1 MWNKR
6 MIQTWIKIKMKGLSS
21 KKGNFSIH
29 QNIMFFQ
36 IIKNRG
42 SRSILPA
49 TLVQHFSMFTWWWK
63 LGNSLNFNSPISW
76 HLWWELCMLL
86 KILCYLESQYFWSN
100 KGTWL
105 CFSYW
110 KGFGSTSWEFTDK
123 LNTHIYNKQYAVV
136 SLRKMSIE
144 EQDMVWKIFE

>member
-1 MWNKR
+1 MSSKRVTDFFSQKYLNIMKEYTQISKTQVWNKR

-86 KILCYLESQYFWSN
+86 KILCYLESQYFCLFLVQQ
-100 KGTWL
+100 GYLVT
-105 CFSYW
+105 F
-110 KGFGSTSWEFTDK
+110 
-123 LNTHIYNKQYAVV
+123 
-136 SLRKMSIE
+136 
-144 EQDMVWKIFE
+144 